1 MQGSQASGLQQ
12 MPLDPMVG
20 SPDPSMFD
28 DTDPLNLAF
37 LSAATSH
44 SSSMASVS
52 IQAGPSASTFTSS
65 RMRRLTRHQVLI
77 QEARGFLETTEGDI
91 RTASSSSSSSF
102 LSQPSPLSEN
112 WLLGSMRNASSQSAA
127 VNHPIISPRRTRNNY
142 K

>member
-12 MPLDPMVG
+12 MPLDPIVG
-20 SPDPSMFD
+20 LPDSSIFD

-44 SSSMASVS
+44 SSSMANVS
-52 IQAGPSASTFTSS
+52 IQAGPSATTFPSS
-65 RMRRLTRHQVLI
+65 RMRRLTRQQVLI
-77 QEARGFLETTEGDI
+77 REARDFLETTAGDI
-91 RTASSSSSSSF
+91 RTASSTSASSF

-112 WLLGSMRNASSQSAA
+112 WLLGSMRNASSQAAA
-127 VNHPIISPRRTRNNY
+127 VNHPIISPLRTRNTY